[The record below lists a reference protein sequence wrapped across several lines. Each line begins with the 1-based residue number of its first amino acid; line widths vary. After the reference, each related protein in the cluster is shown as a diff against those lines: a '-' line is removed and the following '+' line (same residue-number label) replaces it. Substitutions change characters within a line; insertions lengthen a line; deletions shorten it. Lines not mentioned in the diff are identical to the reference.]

1 MSHGDPSHNRPTAI
15 PWPPLVTAAAIAAAF
30 VLQSAY
36 PLPWPGGALQ
46 VALIVPG
53 VCLMCLA
60 IAIDAVVFFR
70 FRRAATTILPHRG
83 TTALVTDGPFEKSR
97 NPIYVGYVALTLGVG
112 LAFGNPWA
120 LLMAAIVG
128 VGLQKLAIEPEERHL
143 AARFGA
149 EYAAYRARVPRW
161 LFGIGRG

>member
-1 MSHGDPSHNRPTAI
+1 
-15 PWPPLVTAAAIAAAF
+15 LVTGAVIALAV
-30 VLQSAY
+30 VLQSAV
-36 PLPWPGGALQ
+36 PLPWPNGALR
-46 VALIVPG
+46 VALVVPG
-53 VCLMCLA
+53 VCLICLA

-83 TTALVTDGPFEKSR
+83 STALVTDGPFEKSR

-120 LLMAAIVG
+120 IGLAAVVG

-149 EYAAYRARVPRW
+149 DYAAYRARVPRW
-161 LFGIGRG
+161 LLGIGRG